1 MNLFAAI
8 SLLLVFGCGEDEI
21 KTETERVRLALNW
34 FPEAEHGG
42 FYAAQVH
49 GFYAEKNIEVEIL
62 GGGPDAPVIQRVATG
77 GVEFGVT
84 NLSLIHI

>member
-34 FPEAEHGG
+34 FQRLSMVDSTLRRFTVFTPKKYRSG
-42 FYAAQVH
+42 
-49 GFYAEKNIEVEIL
+49 NT

-77 GVEFGVT
+77 GGVRC
-84 NLSLIHI
+84 HKCR